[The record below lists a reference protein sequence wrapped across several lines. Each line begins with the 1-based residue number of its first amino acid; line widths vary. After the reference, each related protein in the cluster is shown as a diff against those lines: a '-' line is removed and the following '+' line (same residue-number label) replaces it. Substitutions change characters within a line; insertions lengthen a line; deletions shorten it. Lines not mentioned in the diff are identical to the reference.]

1 MKRASVYLRKTAIYL
16 HSESETI
23 EGAWVA
29 SAPFIKVEMDASDI
43 GNRLELAVTTVL
55 VNSSH
60 EVPHPKEWNLLKPL
74 YLLSNVKSWN
84 SFAIDGCKLVVIE
97 TDGEQIK
104 LLAYDNRNPEH
115 GFVNSGKLLILSAL
129 EQIDWQRRLTDAFAL
144 CT

>member
-60 EVPHPKEWNLLKPL
+60 EVGIDLRKRTGGSRGGIAGSP
-74 YLLSNVKSWN
+74 SN
-84 SFAIDGCKLVVIE
+84 
-97 TDGEQIK
+97 
-104 LLAYDNRNPEH
+104 
-115 GFVNSGKLLILSAL
+115 
-129 EQIDWQRRLTDAFAL
+129 RRA
-144 CT
+144 